1 MRVAPHDS
9 STSLSSF
16 NEVTTLI
23 TSASLSNVF
32 EIPSIAISYSDDP
45 LGDIISTINVP
56 ILGATLVGIA
66 AVGLSFARLIPSLGA
81 EAFVLTEEEEA
92 ATSSVRNAFDN
103 ADWEKE
109 EVEEGTKGYI
119 NRRRQANEA
128 KEKYQEGKVT
138 RDVKD
143 KSLRYSETNLDF
155 LAVLLRAARPQRGEI
170 LVDLGSGCGRTTLG
184 AAALFPALG
193 KATGIEFLPELVKLS
208 NGYRGKVRGR
218 KASAEFVSGDFNDPV
233 VQSKYLTKADIVIAT
248 ASFFNKGEV
257 ERAIEQNIKVG
268 SRVIIVDE
276 RLRGSSFKLIE
287 EVVDGAGDL
296 QLNNGYVYEKI
307 A

>member
-1 MRVAPHDS
+1 MIQLLALALLSLAFDITSAFTTQNIFIRPSLRSISKKPNRRVADCVGA
-9 STSLSSF
+9 TSLSSL

-23 TSASLSNVF
+23 TD
-32 EIPSIAISYSDDP
+32 IPSIALSYSDDP

-155 LAVLLRAARPQRGEI
+155 LAVLLRAARPQRGGEK
-170 LVDLGSGCGRTTLG
+170 LGSGSVVRSRDSCRIYLWGC
-184 AAALFPALG
+184 PA
-193 KATGIEFLPELVKLS
+193 S
-208 NGYRGKVRGR
+208 
-218 KASAEFVSGDFNDPV
+218 
-233 VQSKYLTKADIVIAT
+233 
-248 ASFFNKGEV
+248 
-257 ERAIEQNIKVG
+257 
-268 SRVIIVDE
+268 
-276 RLRGSSFKLIE
+276 
-287 EVVDGAGDL
+287 
-296 QLNNGYVYEKI
+296 
-307 A
+307 